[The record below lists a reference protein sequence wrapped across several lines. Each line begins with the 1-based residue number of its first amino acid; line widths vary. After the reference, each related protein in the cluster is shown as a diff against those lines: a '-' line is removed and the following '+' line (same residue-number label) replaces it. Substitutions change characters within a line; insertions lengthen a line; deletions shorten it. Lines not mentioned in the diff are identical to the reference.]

1 MLVASAAA
9 SLIAPI
15 TAQAS
20 DVMNL
25 EGMNDYSG
33 SKSSARIDSKTFINE
48 VSEDIATL
56 KGRVDGLEARQNN
69 LEAGS
74 FSDTTTLDGK
84 AVFTVGGVEYS
95 EDKTQSDLSES
106 VSAAYMY
113 QLNLNTSFNGDDN
126 LYVRLKAG
134 NHDGNAANGKA
145 WSVDKTFGGYLSA
158 GNTNSDAVKVD
169 KIWYTLPV
177 DDQNT
182 VYVGGKI
189 ENYYMHGTTPS
200 IYQPVTKQ
208 FTLGGNGEAYGASTD
223 SGIGWAYRGDNG
235 FALSSN
241 IVTKGNGSTSGV
253 LTNQSKTSWA
263 TQVGMT
269 KEQYSVSAIVNVK
282 ANGWGDGYYE
292 AGDASGTSD
301 GSATHGN
308 YTSIGLRAWWRP
320 EDSGSAT
327 PSVSL
332 GYDTTSYDGSTAATD
347 NATAWFAGLSWN
359 DLFQADDKVGIAFG
373 QPTTNESTTTDPFA
387 YELYY
392 SFKPNDSIEITPAV
406 FGGSDR
412 NGTAGDDIFGAVL
425 QTTFKF

>member
-1 MLVASAAA
+1 MKLFQQMLVAGAAV
-9 SLIAPI
+9 SLITPI
-15 TAQAS
+15 AAQAS

-25 EGMNDYSG
+25 EEMNGYSG

-84 AVFTVGGVEYS
+84 AVFTLGGVEHAKV
-95 EDKTQSDLSES
+95 KTDGQDS
-106 VSAAYMY
+106 VTAAYMY

-134 NHDGNAANGKA
+134 NHSSSA
-145 WSVDKTFGGYLSA
+145 WSATKTFGGYLSA
-158 GNTNSDAVKVD
+158 ANTNADAIKVD

-177 DDQNT
+177 DDNNT
-182 VYVGGKI
+182 VYIGPKI

-208 FTLGGNGEAYGASTD
+208 FTLGGNGDAYGASTY
-223 SGIGWAYRGDNG
+223 SGIGWAYKGDNG
-235 FALSSN
+235 FAVSSN
-241 IVTKGNGSTSGV
+241 IVSKGNGNTNGV
-253 LTNQSKTSWA
+253 LTDQAKTSWA
-263 TQVGMT
+263 TQIGMT
-269 KEQYSVSAIVNVK
+269 KDQYAVSAIVNIK
-282 ANGWGDGYYE
+282 SNSWTDGYYE
-292 AGDASGTSD
+292 EAGHFGTTN
-301 GSATHGN
+301 GSASFGN
-308 YTSIGLRAWWRP
+308 FTAIGLRAWWRP

-332 GYDTTSYDGSTAATD
+332 GYDTTTYDGSTAATD

-359 DLFQADDKVGIAFG
+359 DLFQADDKVGIAF
-373 QPTTNESTTTDPFA
+373 
-387 YELYY
+387 
-392 SFKPNDSIEITPAV
+392 
-406 FGGSDR
+406 
-412 NGTAGDDIFGAVL
+412 
-425 QTTFKF
+425 